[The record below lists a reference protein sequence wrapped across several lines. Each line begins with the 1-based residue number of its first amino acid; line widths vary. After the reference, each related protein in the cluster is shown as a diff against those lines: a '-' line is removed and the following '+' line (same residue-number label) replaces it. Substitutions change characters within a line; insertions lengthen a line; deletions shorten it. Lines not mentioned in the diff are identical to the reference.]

1 MSYWIT
7 HLNTGSTKSPYSI
20 RFTLN
25 TEPTNMEEIS
35 AWLPEAFGKNGYL
48 LKITNYPAYAEIYFK
63 SESDATSLM
72 LRWGEFIQ

>member
-7 HLNTGSTKSPYSI
+7 QLNTGSTKSPYSI

-25 TEPTNMEEIS
+25 DQPTNMAEIS
-35 AWLPEAFGKNGYL
+35 AWLLEAFGKNGYL

-63 SESDATSLM
+63 NESDATSLM